1 MIELVLKLFAIS
13 RGLKMI
19 SRESILIIGIATGI
33 LVGECLVSLEVSDW
47 ILAFSPTIL
56 VLIAFLYD
64 GLIRRNK

>member
-19 SRESILIIGIATGI
+19 IRESILIIGIATGI